1 MDGDGTCATVHL
13 TWITMQIIQ
22 IVGRKHQQMKNK
34 KAITSESSFHFE
46 TPYGIIN
53 DHEPVEIKKTGL
65 GIGIL
70 HPGW

>member
-1 MDGDGTCATVHL
+1 
-13 TWITMQIIQ
+13 MQIIQ